1 MSGCGLVH
9 VLEVPALVY
18 VCAGGSQALQ
28 PSPGDII
35 RQSFYAAPLQKDD
48 ASGALEFL
56 SGLLVV
62 EYFWT
67 G

>member
-1 MSGCGLVH
+1 MH
-9 VLEVPALVY
+9 VLGVCVAVP
-18 VCAGGSQALQ
+18 VCAGGSGARQ
-28 PSPGDII
+28 PSPSDII
-35 RQSFYAAPLQKDD
+35 RQSFYAVLLQKYD
-48 ASGALEFL
+48 ASAALEFL

>member
-1 MSGCGLVH
+1 MA
-9 VLEVPALVY
+9 VP
-18 VCAGGSQALQ
+18 VCAGGSGARQ
-28 PSPGDII
+28 PSPSDII
-35 RQSFYAAPLQKDD
+35 RQSFYAVLLQKYD
-48 ASGALEFL
+48 ASAALEFL